1 MGDLTKN
8 FSWSEFECKCGCGL
22 RLISPFI
29 VDQLQEVR
37 NQYGKPIKIN
47 SGVRCE
53 KHNKEEGGAKDSEH
67 LPQIAAAG
75 FGQGIDI
82 ACETSG
88 ERYELLPL
96 VLLKF
101 PRVGIGDDFLHIGV
115 KPTKAQGVAWLYP

>member
-8 FSWSEFECKCGCGL
+8 FSWSEFACRCGCGL

-29 VDQLQEVR
+29 VDTLQEIR
-37 NQYGKPIKIN
+37 TEYGKSIEIN

-53 KHNKEEGGAKDSEH
+53 KHNKEEGGKEDSEH

-82 ACETSG
+82 ACETSR
-88 ERYELLPL
+88 ERFALLPL
-96 VLLKF
+96 ILAKF
-101 PRVGIGDDFLHIGV
+101 DRVGIGKDFIHVGV
-115 KPTKAQGVAWLYP
+115 KRSKAQYVAWLYP